1 MKNTNTQ
8 KLKGK
13 DFVTVGIFTVIF
25 MVVYLVV
32 SMPFMPFIAVMFPLI
47 GSICA
52 LFTAPIYMLLT
63 YKVAKRGTV
72 LLFATASGLLYVFM
86 GYFYILPIGIITG
99 ILCEIIL
106 RKREYYRSFWHNA
119 ASYSVF
125 SVLMFVSTTY
135 IPIYVFGPEYYL
147 QISSNNVESALIQ
160 IQFAQS
166 PLWVIAAVVVT
177 VVASIIGSLIG
188 RKLLRKHFIKAGL
201 ISAQ

>member
-1 MKNTNTQ
+1 MQKANAQ
-8 KLKGK
+8 KLRGK
-13 DFVTVGIFTVIF
+13 DFVTIGVFTVIF

-72 LLFATASGLLYVFM
+72 LLFATASGLIYIAM
-86 GYFYILPIGIITG
+86 GYFYILPIAIIAG
-99 ILCEIIL
+99 ILCELVL

-119 ASYSVF
+119 ASYSIF
-125 SVLMFVSTTY
+125 SVMMFVATTY
-135 IPIYVFGPEYYL
+135 IPIYVLGSEYYL
-147 QISSNNVESALIQ
+147 QVQSNNIESALIQ
-160 IQFAQS
+160 IEFAQS
-166 PLWVIAAVVVT
+166 PVWVIAAVVVT
-177 VVASIIGSLIG
+177 VAAAIIGSLIG

-201 ISAQ
+201 ISAE